1 MTLLLTGFEPFGTH
15 VVNPSWEVASRL
27 NGAIIGDLKVVAQ
40 QLPVVYDEVPSI
52 LASLWKKYDVKLCV
66 HCGVGLTGPVRI
78 EKRAHN
84 FSYERLDNK
93 KSAPFDGACVQG
105 AARVLETSV
114 NIKMLIESLP
124 ETPIDI
130 VESTDAGRYLC
141 EFTYFFS
148 LHLFRAPVLFVHVPP
163 FSEEVTLDSL
173 SKCISA
179 VLLGAQSTL
188 SLRLPGL
195 LRPQV
200 GLGVVVTSK
209 SHPGCVLVGRRITPN
224 APGHGTIALPV
235 STSGAD
241 VLVRVAIG
249 DRR

>member
-1 MTLLLTGFEPFGTH
+1 MVPLLEILKLLLNSSQLFM
-15 VVNPSWEVASRL
+15 VVFVWRSL
-27 NGAIIGDLKVVAQ
+27 TYQI
-40 QLPVVYDEVPSI
+40 DEVPSI

-173 SKCISA
+173 SECISA

-200 GLGVVVTSK
+200 SVPYSSELMSRLAWALSSRAKATQAVFLSADGSPRTL
-209 SHPGCVLVGRRITPN
+209 LAM
-224 APGHGTIALPV
+224 APSRCRYRQGTGW
-235 STSGAD
+235 TCWCEW
-241 VLVRVAIG
+241 R
-249 DRR
+249 